1 MKLNL
6 IILLRII
13 SILKATGKFL
23 IYMNQT
29 NLGTFAPS
37 RKWQPSKSLMPH
49 KSFILT
55 ELATVIS
62 NGTLLWKL
70 FKRRCKIRADKMF
83 IILS

>member
-1 MKLNL
+1 M
-6 IILLRII
+6 ILLKII
-13 SILKATGKFL
+13 SILKATGEFL

-29 NLGTFAPS
+29 NLDTFAPS
-37 RKWQPSKSLMPH
+37 QKWQPSKSFMPH

-55 ELATVIS
+55 ELAIAIS

-83 IILS
+83 IIFS

>member
-1 MKLNL
+1 M
-6 IILLRII
+6 ILLKII
-13 SILKATGKFL
+13 SILKATGEFL

-29 NLGTFAPS
+29 NLDTFAPS
-37 RKWQPSKSLMPH
+37 QKWQPSKSFLPH

-55 ELATVIS
+55 ELAIAIS

-83 IILS
+83 IIFS